1 MMVEEIRSILRLFME
16 WGIRLKNN
24 DMKKIVKSTFW
35 SFIVQCMIS
44 LTIMGIIMIILAES
58 RAIFDFQWLYN
69 IFPHLY
75 DLLDNIYELVFER
88 AYFIFII
95 FGTTLIIVLSL
106 LYKLLNKIFS
116 YVFAVSESAD
126 KLFDKNVEYINLPPE
141 MVEVEKKLN
150 HFKTEAIKNERLAR
164 ENEQKKDE
172 LIVYLAHDIKT
183 PLTSMIGYLSLLS
196 EIKDMPQEQRNR
208 YIDIALD
215 KSYRLE
221 YLINELF
228 DVARFNS
235 EKIVL
240 EKEVINLNLM
250 LEQIADDFYPTLK
263 EMNKKINFT
272 SDEKT
277 ILYADPDKL
286 SRVFNNLIKNAVN
299 YSKENT
305 DIDISILNKENQATV
320 KITNKGKQIPKEKL
334 DKIFEKF
341 YRLDSSRT
349 SKTGGSGLGLAI
361 AKEIVELHGGRIY
374 AESDMK
380 ETTFSVILPII
391 EQA

>member
-1 MMVEEIRSILRLFME
+1 ME

-116 YVFAVSESAD
+116 CVFAVSESAD

-208 YIDIALD
+208 YIGIALD

-240 EKEVINLNLM
+240 EKEEINLNLM

>member
-1 MMVEEIRSILRLFME
+1 ME

-240 EKEVINLNLM
+240 EKEEINLNLM

-305 DIDISILNKENQATV
+305 NIDISILNKENQATV

-341 YRLDSSRT
+341 YRLDSSKT

>member
-1 MMVEEIRSILRLFME
+1 ME

-95 FGTTLIIVLSL
+95 FGITLIIVLSL

-164 ENEQKKDE
+164 ENEQKKDG
-172 LIVYLAHDIKT
+172 LILYLAHDIKT

-221 YLINELF
+221 DLINELF

-240 EKEVINLNLM
+240 EKEEINLNLM

>member
-1 MMVEEIRSILRLFME
+1 ME

-75 DLLDNIYELVFER
+75 DLLDNIYELAFER

-221 YLINELF
+221 DLINELF

-240 EKEVINLNLM
+240 EKEEINLNLM

-305 DIDISILNKENQATV
+305 DIDISIINKENQVTV
-320 KITNKGKQIPKEKL
+320 NITNKGKQIPKEKL

>member
-1 MMVEEIRSILRLFME
+1 ME

-150 HFKTEAIKNERLAR
+150 HFKTESIKNERLAR

-228 DVARFNS
+228 DVVRFNS

-240 EKEVINLNLM
+240 EKEEINLNLM

>member
-1 MMVEEIRSILRLFME
+1 ME

-240 EKEVINLNLM
+240 EKEEINLNLM

-374 AESDMK
+374 EESDMK

>member
-1 MMVEEIRSILRLFME
+1 ME

-95 FGTTLIIVLSL
+95 FVTTLIIVLSL

-240 EKEVINLNLM
+240 EKKEINLNLM

>member
-1 MMVEEIRSILRLFME
+1 ME

-240 EKEVINLNLM
+240 EKEEINLNLM

-277 ILYADPDKL
+277 ILYAEPDKL

>member
-1 MMVEEIRSILRLFME
+1 ME

-95 FGTTLIIVLSL
+95 FGITLIIVLSL

-164 ENEQKKDE
+164 ENKQKKDE

-221 YLINELF
+221 DLINELF

-240 EKEVINLNLM
+240 EKEEINLNLI

>member
-1 MMVEEIRSILRLFME
+1 ME

-208 YIDIALD
+208 YIGIALD

-240 EKEVINLNLM
+240 EKEEINLNLM

-277 ILYADPDKL
+277 ILYADPNKL

-341 YRLDSSRT
+341 YRLGSSRT

>member
-1 MMVEEIRSILRLFME
+1 M
-16 WGIRLKNN
+16 KNN

-221 YLINELF
+221 DLINELF

-240 EKEVINLNLM
+240 EKEEINLNLM

-391 EQA
+391 EQS

>member
-1 MMVEEIRSILRLFME
+1 ME

-150 HFKTEAIKNERLAR
+150 HFKTESIKNERLAR

-240 EKEVINLNLM
+240 EKEEINLNLM

-286 SRVFNNLIKNAVN
+286 SGVFNNLIKNAVN

>member
-1 MMVEEIRSILRLFME
+1 ME

-208 YIDIALD
+208 YIGIAVD

-240 EKEVINLNLM
+240 EKEEINLNLM

>member
-1 MMVEEIRSILRLFME
+1 ME

-208 YIDIALD
+208 YIGIALD

-240 EKEVINLNLM
+240 EKEEINLNLM

-361 AKEIVELHGGRIY
+361 AKEIAELHGGRIY

>member
-1 MMVEEIRSILRLFME
+1 ME

-75 DLLDNIYELVFER
+75 DLLDNICELVFER

-240 EKEVINLNLM
+240 EKEEINLNLM

>member
-1 MMVEEIRSILRLFME
+1 ME

-183 PLTSMIGYLSLLS
+183 QLTSMIGYLSLLS

-240 EKEVINLNLM
+240 EKEEINLNLM

-341 YRLDSSRT
+341 YRLDSSKT

>member
-1 MMVEEIRSILRLFME
+1 ME

-95 FGTTLIIVLSL
+95 FVTTLIIVLSL

-208 YIDIALD
+208 YIDNALD

-240 EKEVINLNLM
+240 EKEEINLNLM

>member
-1 MMVEEIRSILRLFME
+1 ME

-95 FGTTLIIVLSL
+95 FVTTLIIVLSL

-240 EKEVINLNLM
+240 EKEEINLNLM

-286 SRVFNNLIKNAVN
+286 SRVFNDLIKNAVN

>member
-1 MMVEEIRSILRLFME
+1 ME

-88 AYFIFII
+88 GYFVFII

-208 YIDIALD
+208 YIGIALD

-221 YLINELF
+221 DLINELF

-240 EKEVINLNLM
+240 EKEEINLNLM

>member
-1 MMVEEIRSILRLFME
+1 ME

-240 EKEVINLNLM
+240 EKEEINLNLM

-341 YRLDSSRT
+341 YRSDSSRR
-349 SKTGGSGLGLAI
+349 SKTGGRGLGLAI

>member
-1 MMVEEIRSILRLFME
+1 ME

-44 LTIMGIIMIILAES
+44 LTIMGIIMIILAEN

-240 EKEVINLNLM
+240 EKEEINLNLM

>member
-1 MMVEEIRSILRLFME
+1 ME

-208 YIDIALD
+208 YIGIALD

-240 EKEVINLNLM
+240 EKEEINLNLM

-349 SKTGGSGLGLAI
+349 NKTGGSGLGLAI

>member
-1 MMVEEIRSILRLFME
+1 ME

-228 DVARFNS
+228 DVARFNL

-240 EKEVINLNLM
+240 EKEEINLNLM

-334 DKIFEKF
+334 DKIFEKI

>member
-1 MMVEEIRSILRLFME
+1 ME

-95 FGTTLIIVLSL
+95 FVTTLIIVLSL

-235 EKIVL
+235 EKNVL
-240 EKEVINLNLM
+240 EKEEINLNLM

>member
-1 MMVEEIRSILRLFME
+1 ME

-240 EKEVINLNLM
+240 EKEEINLNLM

-272 SDEKT
+272 SEEKT

-349 SKTGGSGLGLAI
+349 SKTGGSGLGLVI

>member
-1 MMVEEIRSILRLFME
+1 ME

-24 DMKKIVKSTFW
+24 NMKKIVKSTFW

-240 EKEVINLNLM
+240 EKEEINLNLM